1 MSVAELT
8 AAVAAG
14 DPVAF
19 GALYEARFN
28 SVYAIARRATGRDE
42 SFCLDVTQ
50 DAFMRVIKS
59 MKPME
64 TEEQLGAWL
73 RRVTITAAYD
83 RLRRERAWHR
93 RHRELLP
100 LTGPPVSAAESVGD
114 DEDAST
120 RGLVGGHRS
129 PRRAAACGGTGDSD
143 VSGTPDEPS
152 PSGAMSDDERLEWLR
167 HELAQMD
174 ESALFLLEARHR
186 FGWTLERIGRAL
198 GMKPGAV
205 DGRLGRVTAALEQKA
220 TEAGHRAD
228 PR

>member
-1 MSVAELT
+1 MSIAELT

-14 DPVAF
+14 DPAAF

-64 TEEQLGAWL
+64 KEEQLGAWL

-93 RHRELLP
+93 RHRELVP
-100 LTGPPVSAAESVGD
+100 LTGPPVSAIA
-114 DEDAST
+114 
-120 RGLVGGHRS
+120 
-129 PRRAAACGGTGDSD
+129 PRTSSHTDLQEQ
-143 VSGTPDEPS
+143 VSGTGGELS
-152 PSGAMSDDERLEWLR
+152 PAGAMSDDERLAWLR
-167 HELAQMD
+167 RELAEMD

-205 DGRLGRVTAALEQKA
+205 DGRLGRITASLERKA
-220 TEAGHRAD
+220 AEAGHE
-228 PR
+228 